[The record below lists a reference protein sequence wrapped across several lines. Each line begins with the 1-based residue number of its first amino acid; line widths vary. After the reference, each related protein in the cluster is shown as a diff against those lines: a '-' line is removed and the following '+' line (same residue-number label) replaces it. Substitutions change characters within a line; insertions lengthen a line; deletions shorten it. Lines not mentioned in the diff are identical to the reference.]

1 MQLKDL
7 GNLSNVLKSLNGS
20 NNISEYFNS
29 LNLSMQQ
36 CLLTSGK
43 LTEAQLVSIN
53 QNTAWKTGFDGAN
66 ISLTGLTQK
75 EIETAI
81 STTALSSSQT
91 VATATTTGFS
101 TALKGLWATML
112 ANPLILVATAVTAG
126 ITAWN
131 IYQQSVEKTRQATAD
146 ATSTF
151 NDTTT
156 SINDYADKYKKLHD
170 ELTDANTSEE
180 RQHEIKSDL
189 LSLQQELNDKYG
201 EEYGRLNLVTD
212 AYKDQTEAILSMNRA
227 SAKNYLLENRKG
239 IDDATRKME
248 QDRTYSLGSTGYM
261 SNDYAQELYKIASQ
275 YTDRGIDLTQ
285 FSSGNETGY
294 TIEFT
299 GNAEQADKVIHDL
312 ANQIQDLEEKF
323 KDNNFVKSFLD
334 NSENAL
340 KANNKILDDYQDIYN
355 NSLIAQ
361 IAADNTLSEGYAN
374 ATNAVNKYNEAIASG
389 DESKI
394 LSARKNLDNV
404 KSSIDLTS
412 DDWKRYGTIMINVFD
427 QADTG
432 LYDFEDSLKSNKDG
446 LMNFAKTLRGISK
459 EDILAISN
467 AGDNENFEKL
477 KKAADEYGLS
487 AEDVIAVLERLKI
500 VQGDVGKFG
509 EAAFTPLSKQEV
521 ISNISSLS
529 EGFESLDKIM
539 KSISDKD
546 NAFDYAL
553 LDDKKFK
560 DNFKD
565 LGESYTDFVEK
576 VSSSPKDINVTKS
589 AFNDLVT
596 TWIDSSGVLNGLTD
610 ENANLAT
617 TMLQNMGVAN
627 AEEVVMSRLAIAQE
641 HLAAEKAYTAEVSND
656 LANATANEI
665 PGIIDE
671 ATQSDIA
678 KVALAGLVLEKEF
691 FNGNSLDTSGDIE
704 NILSLVGVIGTANT
718 ALQALN
724 TLKAG
729 GNVGYRIG
737 KEGYDSIVKN
747 AQQEVDAAIK
757 AASEYKGKGSSTNAS
772 YNGVKSNKPSG
783 SGSKKDKKET
793 EKPID
798 WIARGTKVVKDSYA
812 ELEELAN
819 KDTIAYLGLTQ
830 EEFDKAKSIFE
841 NGLGNTIDGLSQ
853 LQSYAD
859 KAGLSLG
866 ELYTMIQSGAPGA
879 SKENALQSML
889 QMQTETLLP
898 QYQREVEAYSK
909 AYEDALKEI
918 PSEYRD
924 KVENGGE
931 GIESLPSDLAEK
943 VQKAIDANE
952 KLKSSEKQLADGEK
966 EHIATIKELHENRI
980 NAIDI
985 ENEKLQQS
993 NKIIKSQIELMEAR
1007 GEIVDADFYK
1017 RQINNNKG
1025 LISGNQQNITEWE
1038 SEMADLRAANVSTNS
1053 KEYKELQAR
1062 VKAAKNEIYGL
1073 KLEQEE
1079 FNQKLK
1085 QMPID
1090 NLSTII
1096 SMYGDITAKIENW
1109 GAVHTATGAKL
1120 NTDYYQTLI
1129 SNGAT
1134 VIGQYEKQIKEIKS
1148 LMSEYQKGSTVWQEL
1163 YNQLQD
1169 IDSATASMLT
1179 NLQKWNE
1186 ELLKMPL
1193 DNINTYSDSLQKVIT
1208 GLNGVKSELDSVTS
1222 AITTAISD
1230 QINLLE
1236 EEQKAA
1242 TDARQAEIDALQEKA
1257 DLLEKTNEKLKLQ
1270 MSLELAEYN
1279 LARSLSQKVN
1289 KEVRN
1294 GEEVYV
1300 EDYDAVR
1307 KAKEDKIDAQFNIDK
1322 YNLEQ
1327 QIEDAKTALD
1337 DLNDS
1342 YQDQIDALEKIS
1354 KKYSE
1359 ISSAAE
1365 KISNANLATSLFGEG
1380 FADKVLAGNDKEI
1393 YDTLTSLYQTNA
1405 KQLDEFQKQA
1415 DSTSNIQTLIENY
1428 IDSYK
1433 NGTITYAEAMTKI
1446 NGLLSQMNES
1456 MTAMDNLQN
1465 IYDYLGT
1472 VNGVGADADSILKG
1486 IKDGLAVTA
1495 DELAKSLEQY
1505 NKNYGVI
1512 SEYTSSWEQLTN
1524 NVSSMLDVLKQVRDN
1539 LRNALDDYDSG
1550 DDDEPYDKSRGKGWG
1565 TGDVNNGPGV
1575 YADGI
1580 KNGLVGSSSD
1590 TEREKMIK
1598 YLSTNELK
1606 TGEVPI
1612 IAHEGEAILNSDQQE
1627 QLLDNV
1633 DTSPRLDNVDAPP
1646 SSDIETVFNKLG
1658 LKKLDPGEL
1667 PMVLHNKEVIFPEEW
1682 QKAFAD
1688 KLATMQNYK
1697 PNIPDY
1703 SSTLNNVKALDRSAT
1718 PTINFN
1724 GGITIEKCDTPDEFA
1739 KGIMDG
1745 KLALALG
1752 QRLGRR

>member
-7 GNLSNVLKSLNGS
+7 GNLYGLYDEINKLKSLDS
-20 NNISEYFNS
+20 AEILSRLSDEFDHLSETQKVAKIAS
-29 LNLSMQQ
+29 SNLSNEMKAQVSDVV
-36 CLLTSGK
+36 LIKNSTST
-43 LTEAQLVSIN
+43 LSV
-53 QNTAWKTGFDGAN
+53 
-66 ISLTGLTQK
+66 TQ
-75 EIETAI
+75 
-81 STTALSSSQT
+81 TT
-91 VATATTTGFS
+91 ATATTTGFG

-146 ATSTF
+146 AASTF
-151 NDTTT
+151 SDTAT

-170 ELTDANTSEE
+170 ELTNANTSEE
-180 RQHEIKSDL
+180 RQHEIKSNL

-201 EEYGRLNLVTD
+201 EEYGRINLVTD
-212 AYKDQTEAILSMNRA
+212 AYKDQTEAILAMNRA
-227 SAKNYLLENRKG
+227 SAKNYLLENREG
-239 IDDATRKME
+239 IDTATRKME

-285 FSSGNETGY
+285 FSAGNETGY
-294 TIEFT
+294 TIKFT
-299 GNAEQADKVIHDL
+299 GDAEQADKVIHDL
-312 ANQIQDLEEKF
+312 AYQIQDLEEKY

-412 DDWKRYGTIMINVFD
+412 DDWKRYGTIMTNVFD
-427 QADTG
+427 QADTD

-446 LMNFAKTLRGISK
+446 LMTFAKALRGISK
-459 EDILAISN
+459 EDILAISD

-477 KKAADEYGLS
+477 REAADEYGLS

-509 EAAFTPLSKQEV
+509 EVAFTPLSKQEV
-521 ISNISSLS
+521 ITNINSLS

-546 NAFDYAL
+546 NPFDYAL

-560 DNFKD
+560 DNFDD
-565 LGESYTDFVEK
+565 LGESYTDFIEK

-596 TWIDSSGVLNGLTD
+596 TWIDSTGVLNGLTD
-610 ENANLAT
+610 ENASLAT
-617 TMLQNMGVAN
+617 AMLQNMGVAN

-1025 LISGNQQNITEWE
+1025 LISGNQQNITELE

-1053 KEYKELQAR
+1053 KEYKELQAK
-1062 VKAAKNEIYGL
+1062 VKAAKNEIQGI

-1079 FNQKLK
+1079 FNNKLL
-1085 QMPID
+1085 QMPIE
-1090 NLSTII
+1090 NASILV
-1096 SMYGDITAKIENW
+1096 SMYQDIGAAIQGW
-1109 GAVHTATGAKL
+1109 GNEVEASGKKL
-1120 NTDYYQTLI
+1120 DANYYQSLI
-1129 SNGAT
+1129 SNGASVIDQLQKQSSLIKDVMDNYT
-1134 VIGQYEKQIKEIKS
+1134 V
-1148 LMSEYQKGSTVWQEL
+1148 GSNNWNEL
-1163 YNQLQD
+1163 YRQLQSVNSEMS
-1169 IDSATASMLT
+1169 SAIQ
-1179 NLQKWNE
+1179 NIKKFNE

-1193 DNINTYSDSLQKVIT
+1193 DKIGGFS
-1208 GLNGVKSELDSVTS
+1208 SELDKVINGLSKVQSEQDQVISAVTG
-1222 AITTAISD
+1222 AIKE
-1230 QINLLE
+1230 QINLLN
-1236 EEQKAA
+1236 EQK
-1242 TDARQAEIDALQEKA
+1242 DAVNEQKTAEIDALK
-1257 DLLEKTNEKLKLQ
+1257 EKLKL
-1270 MSLELAEYN
+1270 LEKSNEERKLLYDLEQKQYD
-1279 LARSLSQKVN
+1279 LERARSQKTN
-1289 KEVRN
+1289 KVVRN
-1294 GEEVYV
+1294 GEI
-1300 EDYDAVR
+1300 DYEKDGQAER
-1307 KAKEDKIDAQFNIDK
+1307 DAQQALLDSQYNLEK
-1322 YNLEQ
+1322 YNLQEQ
-1327 QIEDAKTALD
+1327 IDKAQESLDLYNNGLQEQIDALQKISDKWSEISEKITQAQNEAKADEILGSGWKDKVLSGNDTALFNTFSGMYANTAEQ
-1337 DLNDS
+1337 LKK
-1342 YQDQIDALEKIS
+1342 YQDQIDS
-1354 KKYSE
+1354 
-1359 ISSAAE
+1359 
-1365 KISNANLATSLFGEG
+1365 
-1380 FADKVLAGNDKEI
+1380 
-1393 YDTLTSLYQTNA
+1393 TN
-1405 KQLDEFQKQA
+1405 
-1415 DSTSNIQTLIENY
+1415 NIQSLLEDY
-1428 IDSYK
+1428 IASYK
-1433 NGTITYAEAMTKI
+1433 AGEITYAEAVKGI
-1446 NGLLSQMNES
+1446 NGLLSQLNQKMS
-1456 MTAMDNLQN
+1456 ATDNLQN
-1465 IYDYLGT
+1465 IFDYLGT
-1472 VNGVGADADSILKG
+1472 VNDTAANADAILTG
-1486 IKDGLAVTA
+1486 IQSGLKDTA
-1495 DELAKSLEQY
+1495 TELLKSLEQY
-1505 NKNYGVI
+1505 NKNSGMI
-1512 SEYTSSWEQLTN
+1512 SEYTSSWQKLTN
-1524 NVSSMLDVLKQVRDN
+1524 NVSEMLKVLREVRDN
-1539 LRNALDDYDSG
+1539 LEDSYDYERDR
-1550 DDDEPYDKSRGKGWG
+1550 DKDRDNDNTRYGGGKDGSPGTPGKG
-1565 TGDVNNGPGV
+1565 DYVNSGPGV
-1575 YADGI
+1575 KLATSRKDGI
-1580 KNGLVGSSSD
+1580 TRGLVGSTTDSD
-1590 TEREKMIK
+1590 K
-1598 YLSTNELK
+1598 
-1606 TGEVPI
+1606 
-1612 IAHEGEAILNSDQQE
+1612 EASMKL
-1627 QLLDNV
+1627 
-1633 DTSPRLDNVDAPP
+1633 
-1646 SSDIETVFNKLG
+1646 LG
-1658 LKKLDPGEL
+1658 LKKLNPDEL
-1667 PMVLHNKEVIFPEEW
+1667 PAVLHMGEAVFNQEQQ
-1682 QKAFAD
+1682 QKLLENFRTAYGTQ
-1688 KLATMQNYK
+1688 L
-1697 PNIPDY
+1697 NIPDY
-1703 SSTLNNVKALDRSAT
+1703 SSTLNNVKALDRSAA
-1718 PTINFN
+1718 PIINFYD
-1724 GGITIEKCDTPDEFA
+1724 GITIEKCDTPDEFA